1 MGERERERDFFS
13 PKKAFFILSRSSLST
28 FFFLFI
34 SFNFTSFLRRAL
46 SVGNICMEIYAEEKE
61 REERYLHVQIS
72 FGKLNSF
79 FTPLSFHSLL
89 VEF

>member
-1 MGERERERDFFS
+1 MH
-13 PKKAFFILSRSSLST
+13 
-28 FFFLFI
+28 
-34 SFNFTSFLRRAL
+34 
-46 SVGNICMEIYAEEKE
+46 GNTYAEEKE

-79 FTPLSFHSLL
+79 FTPPLSFHSLL